1 MKNLSNLKKTIAAFC
16 AIVMFIA
23 LVPSAAFAMDL
34 SAYNDAI
41 AQYQAAAQAQMDAYM
56 AKQSEWMDAQM
67 FDAAAAYRIMMS
79 YKTPAEKERYFFT
92 LNEFQR
98 AKLWEYIQYKASIGD
113 FTGIDEP
120 DLALE
125 AELKAEAEAKKA
137 KRAEEEKR
145 KKDPVYAE
153 QKKFEEDY
161 AVQIDLYRKFGDY
174 ADLSSVP
181 ADVAERIKDFVKKE
195 NAIKEAAEKDAFYV
209 PDGVYTLQDD
219 SGKSVTITTTLGGS
233 IKEGDTITL
242 YSQLEGFEDCS
253 DILYVWKVNKGN
265 GFERVPNADG
275 DTYSYQATAESLSW
289 RWNLEVYY
297 RLKSPVESLIP

>member
-1 MKNLSNLKKTIAAFC
+1 MKTQNNLKKTIAAFC
-16 AIVMFIA
+16 AVVLFVA
-23 LVPSAAFAMDL
+23 LVPSAAFAMDF
-34 SAYNDAI
+34 SAYNDAL

-56 AKQSEWMDAQM
+56 ATQNEWMEAQM
-67 FDAAAAYRIMMS
+67 FDVETAYRIMMS

-98 AKLWEYIQYKASIGD
+98 AKLWEYIQYKASIGE
-113 FTGIDEP
+113 FTGFDEP

-125 AELKAEAEAKKA
+125 AELKAEAAARKAKKE
-137 KRAEEEKR
+137 EEEKR
-145 KKDPVYAE
+145 RKDPVYAE

-181 ADVAERIKDFVKKE
+181 ADVADRIKEFVKKE
-195 NAIKEAAEKDAFYV
+195 NALEKAIEKEAFYV
-209 PDGVYTLQDD
+209 PDGVYGVKDD
-219 SGKSVTITTTLGGS
+219 SGKSVTITTTLGAS

-253 DILYVWKVNKGN
+253 DILYVWKVNKGS
-265 GFERVPNADG
+265 GFERVPGADE
-275 DTYSYQATAESLSW
+275 DTYSYTATAESLAW

-297 RLKSPVESLIP
+297 RLKSPVENLIP